1 MRFTVLIPTFDHGIV
16 IRSAIDSVLEQTVG
30 DFEIFVVCDGSPPET
45 HAVLADYAERD
56 GRIRAFK
63 FEKGAVHGE
72 ASRHEALEEATGVA
86 VAYLSDDDF
95 WFPDHLATMGE
106 LLADADFANT
116 RQAQTSPDYLVM
128 GEAAGDLN
136 NADTRAR
143 MTTTRYNFFGP
154 TVAAHRLDAYRRLPV
169 GWSPAPEGVWSD
181 LHMWRKWI
189 AADGVRFRSSMKVT
203 SLHLPSSGRVGQTRE
218 TKLNENMFWREAFRD
233 PFMREALRAVIPP
246 DRTKIPLANVA
257 SRAVALSKGAI
268 ERADD
273 AIAAARARLRAAEA
287 DRDAAL
293 IEIEAQRKARQEL
306 LDSTIW
312 RATKPLRDTIN
323 ALRPPRARRD

>member
-30 DFEIFVVCDGSPPET
+30 DFEIFVVCDGSPPKT
-45 HAVLADYAERD
+45 HAVLADYAARD
-56 GRIRAFK
+56 RRIRAFK
-63 FEKGAVHGE
+63 FEKGDSHGE
-72 ASRHEALEEATGVA
+72 ASRHKALEEATGDA
-86 VAYLSDDDF
+86 VCYVGDDDF
-95 WFPDHLATMGE
+95 WFPDHLAVMKE
-106 LLADADFANT
+106 LLADADFVNA

-128 GEAAGDLN
+128 GETGDLN

-143 MTTTRYNFFGP
+143 MATTRYNFFGP

-189 AADGVRFRSSMKVT
+189 AADGVRLRSSMKVT

-246 DRTKIPLANVA
+246 DRTKIPLASVA
-257 SRAVALSKGAI
+257 SRAAALSQEAR
-268 ERADD
+268 ETAE
-273 AIAAARARLRAAEA
+273 AEIAAARARVRAAEA

-306 LDSTIW
+306 QDSTIW